1 MADTKTQ
8 SFEREYIIPLR
19 RVWLRVP
26 KYERTGKSIKAI
38 KQFIAKHMKVPERD
52 LDKVKLDV
60 YFNNDL
66 WFRGR
71 AHPPAKIKV
80 KAIKEGDIVKVTF
93 AETPKYV
100 SFLKNRH
107 DRLKKKAEGK
117 IEVEKQAIKPEEVKK
132 EEGKT
137 EEQKVAEEEKEKAGE
152 QQQLKHAEQQQKAQ
166 KHMTK
171 VKEPKIQRNPL
182 RSR

>member
-1 MADTKTQ
+1 M
-8 SFEREYIIPLR
+8 SNL
-19 RVWLRVP
+19 
-26 KYERTGKSIKAI
+26 G
-38 KQFIAKHMKVPERD
+38 
-52 LDKVKLDV
+52 
-60 YFNNDL
+60 
-66 WFRGR
+66 
-71 AHPPAKIKV
+71 
-80 KAIKEGDIVKVTF
+80 
-93 AETPKYV
+93 
-100 SFLKNRH
+100 
-107 DRLKKKAEGK
+107 
-117 IEVEKQAIKPEEVKK
+117 KK